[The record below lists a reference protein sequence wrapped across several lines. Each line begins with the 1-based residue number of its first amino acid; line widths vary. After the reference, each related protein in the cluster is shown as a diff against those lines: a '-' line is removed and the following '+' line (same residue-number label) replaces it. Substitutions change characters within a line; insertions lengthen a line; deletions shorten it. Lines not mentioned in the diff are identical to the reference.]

1 MACRICVDA
10 WDIKQKV
17 ETRLKVALAE
27 AELALRFLEEGL
39 HRNAAGKAFQAWK
52 AALAAA
58 AALARDEM
66 LRRYR
71 GKVATREGAEVEL
84 ADWLIALMPTGRMW
98 EVARALRQSYGDEV
112 VLLTALALNL
122 HEVQY
127 NGLDES
133 GVLSKYSTPQQVE
146 EDVKE
151 LAQRTAEFAE
161 ALRQR
166 LSLK

>member
-1 MACRICVDA
+1 MR
-10 WDIKQKV
+10 QKV
-17 ETRLKVALAE
+17 ETRLQAAPAE

-58 AALARDEM
+58 AALARDEL
-66 LRRYR
+66 LRKYR
-71 GKVATREGAEVEL
+71 GKVATREDTEVEL
-84 ADWLIALMPTGRMW
+84 ADWLITLMPTGKMW
-98 EVARALRQSYGDEV
+98 EVARVLRQIYGDVV

-133 GVLSKYSTPQQVE
+133 GVLSKYSTLQQVE

-161 ALRQR
+161 TLRQR
-166 LSLK
+166 LNPK

>member
-1 MACRICVDA
+1 MDA
-10 WDIKQKV
+10 WGIRQKV
-17 ETRLKVALAE
+17 EARLQAALAE

-58 AALARDEM
+58 AALARDEV

-71 GKVATREGAEVEL
+71 GEVATREGAEVEL

-98 EVARALRQSYGDEV
+98 EAARALRQSYGDEV
-112 VLLTALALNL
+112 VLLTALAINL

-133 GVLSKYSTPQQVE
+133 GVLSKYSTPQQIE
-146 EDVKE
+146 EDVRE
-151 LAQRTAEFAE
+151 LAQRTAKFAE

-166 LSLK
+166 LNSR

>member
-1 MACRICVDA
+1 M
-10 WDIKQKV
+10 
-17 ETRLKVALAE
+17 LK
-27 AELALRFLEEGL
+27 
-39 HRNAAGKAFQAWK
+39 
-52 AALAAA
+52 
-58 AALARDEM
+58 
-66 LRRYR
+66 RYR

-98 EVARALRQSYGDEV
+98 EVARTLRQTYGDVV

-133 GVLSKYSTPQQVE
+133 GVLSKYSTLQQVE
-146 EDVKE
+146 EDIKE

-161 ALRQR
+161 TLRQR
-166 LSLK
+166 LNPK

>member
-1 MACRICVDA
+1 MDTWGIR
-10 WDIKQKV
+10 QKV
-17 ETRLKVALAE
+17 ETRLQAAPAE

-58 AALARDEM
+58 AALAWDEL
-66 LRRYR
+66 LRKYR

-84 ADWLIALMPTGRMW
+84 ADWLITLMPTGKMW
-98 EVARALRQSYGDEV
+98 EVARALRQIYGDVV

-133 GVLSKYSTPQQVE
+133 GVLSKYSTLQQVE
-146 EDVKE
+146 EDIKE

-161 ALRQR
+161 TLRQR
-166 LSLK
+166 LNPK

>member
-1 MACRICVDA
+1 VQIVHPWRDLRRY
-10 WDIKQKV
+10 V
-17 ETRLKVALAE
+17 EIRLQEVAAE

-66 LRRYR
+66 LKRYR

-84 ADWLIALMPTGRMW
+84 ADWLIALMPTSRMW
-98 EVARALRQSYGDEV
+98 EVARTLRQTYGDVV

-133 GVLSKYSTPQQVE
+133 GVLSKYSTLQQVE
-146 EDVKE
+146 EDIKE
-151 LAQRTAEFAE
+151 LAQRTAEFAQ

-166 LSLK
+166 LNP

>member
-1 MACRICVDA
+1 MQIVHPWRDLRRY
-10 WDIKQKV
+10 V
-17 ETRLKVALAE
+17 EIRLQEALAE

-58 AALARDEM
+58 AALAREEM

-71 GKVATREGAEVEL
+71 GKVTTREGAEVEL
-84 ADWLIALMPTGRMW
+84 ADWMIALMPTGKMW
-98 EVARALRQSYGDEV
+98 EIARALRQTYGDEV

-133 GVLSKYSTPQQVE
+133 GVLSRYSTLQQVE

-151 LAQRTAEFAE
+151 LIQRVARFVE
-161 ALRQR
+161 ALKQR
-166 LSLK
+166 LGTK

>member
-1 MACRICVDA
+1 VDA
-10 WDIKQKV
+10 WGIRQKV
-17 ETRLKVALAE
+17 ETKLQAVLAE
-27 AELALRFLEEGL
+27 AELALRLLEEGL

-66 LRRYR
+66 LKRYR
-71 GKVATREGAEVEL
+71 RRVAAQEGAEVEL

-98 EVARALRQSYGDEV
+98 EVARVLRRIYGDVV

-122 HEVQY
+122 HEVQH

-133 GVLSKYSTPQQVE
+133 GVLSKYSTLQQVE
-146 EDVKE
+146 EDIKE

-161 ALRQR
+161 ALKQR
-166 LSLK
+166 LNPK

>member
-1 MACRICVDA
+1 VDA
-10 WDIKQKV
+10 WGIRQKV
-17 ETRLKVALAE
+17 ETRLQAAPAE
-27 AELALRFLEEGL
+27 AELALHLLEEGL

-66 LRRYR
+66 LKRYR
-71 GKVATREGAEVEL
+71 RRVAAQVGAKVEL

-98 EVARALRQSYGDEV
+98 EVARVLRRIYGDVV

-146 EDVKE
+146 EDIKE
-151 LAQRTAEFAE
+151 LTQRTVEFAE
-161 ALRQR
+161 ALKQR
-166 LSLK
+166 LNPK

>member
-1 MACRICVDA
+1 MDA
-10 WDIKQKV
+10 WGIRQKV
-17 ETRLKVALAE
+17 EIRLQEATAE

-58 AALARDEM
+58 AALARDEL

-71 GKVATREGAEVEL
+71 GKVASREGAEVEL

-98 EVARALRQSYGDEV
+98 EVARVLRQIYGDVV

-122 HEVQY
+122 HEVQR

-133 GVLSKYSTPQQVE
+133 GILSKYSTLQQVE
-146 EDVKE
+146 EDIKE
-151 LAQRTAEFAE
+151 LTQRTAEFAE
-161 ALRQR
+161 ALKQR
-166 LSLK
+166 LNPK

>member
-1 MACRICVDA
+1 VDA
-10 WDIKQKV
+10 WGIRQKV
-17 ETRLKVALAE
+17 ETRLQAAPAE
-27 AELALRFLEEGL
+27 AELALRSLEEGL

-58 AALARDEM
+58 LARDEL

-98 EVARALRQSYGDEV
+98 EVARNLRRIYGDVV

-122 HEVQY
+122 HEVQH

-133 GVLSKYSTPQQVE
+133 GILSKYSTLQQVE

-151 LAQRTAEFAE
+151 LAQRTAEFAQ
-161 ALRQR
+161 ALKQR
-166 LSLK
+166 LNPSNTPP

>member
-1 MACRICVDA
+1 MQIIHPWRDLRRY
-10 WDIKQKV
+10 V
-17 ETRLKVALAE
+17 EIRLQEAVAE
-27 AELALRFLEEGL
+27 TELTLRFLEEGL

-66 LRRYR
+66 LKRYR

-84 ADWLIALMPTGRMW
+84 ADWLIALMPTSRMW
-98 EVARALRQSYGDEV
+98 EVARVLRQSYGDVV

-133 GVLSKYSTPQQVE
+133 GVLSKYSTLQQVE
-146 EDVKE
+146 EDIKE

-161 ALRQR
+161 TLRQR
-166 LSLK
+166 LNP

>member
-1 MACRICVDA
+1 MLCNS
-10 WDIKQKV
+10 
-17 ETRLKVALAE
+17 ES
-27 AELALRFLEEGL
+27 L
-39 HRNAAGKAFQAWK
+39 HKNAAGKAFQAWK

-66 LRRYR
+66 LKRYR
-71 GKVATREGAEVEL
+71 GKVAAQVGAEVKL

-98 EVARALRQSYGDEV
+98 EVARDLRRIYGDVV

-133 GVLSKYSTPQQVE
+133 GVLSKYSTLQQVK
-146 EDVKE
+146 EDIKK

-161 ALRQR
+161 TLKQR
-166 LSLK
+166 LNPK

>member
-1 MACRICVDA
+1 MDA

-58 AALARDEM
+58 AALARDEL

-112 VLLTALALNL
+112 VLLTALALKL

-146 EDVKE
+146 EDVRE
-151 LAQRTAEFAE
+151 LAQRTAKFAE

-166 LSLK
+166 LNSR

>member
-1 MACRICVDA
+1 M
-10 WDIKQKV
+10 V
-17 ETRLKVALAE
+17 ETRLQAAPAE

-39 HRNAAGKAFQAWK
+39 HRDAAGKAFQAWR

-58 AALARDEM
+58 AALARDEL

-71 GKVATREGAEVEL
+71 GKVASPEGAEVEL
-84 ADWLIALMPTGRMW
+84 ADWLIALMPTGKMW
-98 EVARALRQSYGDEV
+98 EVARVLRRIYGDVV

-133 GVLSKYSTPQQVE
+133 GVLSKYSTLQQVE

-161 ALRQR
+161 TLRQR
-166 LSLK
+166 LNPK

>member
-1 MACRICVDA
+1 VDT
-10 WDIKQKV
+10 WGIRQKV
-17 ETRLKVALAE
+17 ETRLQAAPAE

-58 AALARDEM
+58 AALAWDEL
-66 LRRYR
+66 LRKYR

-84 ADWLIALMPTGRMW
+84 ADWLIALMPTGKMW
-98 EVARALRQSYGDEV
+98 EVARALRRIYGDV
-112 VLLTALALNL
+112 IVLLTALALNL

-133 GVLSKYSTPQQVE
+133 GVLSKYSTLQQVE
-146 EDVKE
+146 EDIKE
-151 LAQRTAEFAE
+151 LAQRTAEFTE

-166 LSLK
+166 LNPK

>member
-1 MACRICVDA
+1 MDA
-10 WDIKQKV
+10 WGIRQKV
-17 ETRLKVALAE
+17 ETKLQAAPAE
-27 AELALRFLEEGL
+27 AELALHLLEEGL

-66 LRRYR
+66 LRKYR

-84 ADWLIALMPTGRMW
+84 ADWLIALMPTGKMW
-98 EVARALRQSYGDEV
+98 EVARALRQTYGDVV

-122 HEVQY
+122 HEVQR

-133 GVLSKYSTPQQVE
+133 GVLSKYSTLQRVE
-146 EDVKE
+146 EDIKE
-151 LAQRTAEFAE
+151 LTQRATEFAK
-161 ALRQR
+161 ALKQR
-166 LSLK
+166 LNP

>member
-1 MACRICVDA
+1 VDA
-10 WDIKQKV
+10 WGIRQKV
-17 ETRLKVALAE
+17 ETKLQAAPAE

-39 HRNAAGKAFQAWK
+39 HRYAAGRAFQAWR

-58 AALARDEM
+58 AALARDE
-66 LRRYR
+66 LFRRYR

-84 ADWLIALMPTGRMW
+84 ADWLIALMPTGKMW
-98 EVARALRQSYGDEV
+98 EVARILRRIYGDVV

-133 GVLSKYSTPQQVE
+133 GILSKYSTLQQVK
-146 EDVKE
+146 EDIKE
-151 LAQRTAEFAE
+151 LTQRATEFAE
-161 ALRQR
+161 TLRQR
-166 LSLK
+166 LNPK

>member
-1 MACRICVDA
+1 VDA
-10 WDIKQKV
+10 WGIRKRV
-17 ETRLKVALAE
+17 ETRLQAAPAE

-58 AALARDEM
+58 AALARDEL
-66 LRRYR
+66 LRKYR

-84 ADWLIALMPTGRMW
+84 ADWLIALMPTGKMW
-98 EVARALRQSYGDEV
+98 EVARALRQTYGDVV

-133 GVLSKYSTPQQVE
+133 GVLSKYSTLQQVE
-146 EDVKE
+146 EDIKE

-161 ALRQR
+161 TLRQR
-166 LSLK
+166 LNPK

>member
-1 MACRICVDA
+1 VDA
-10 WDIKQKV
+10 WGIRRKV
-17 ETRLKVALAE
+17 ETKLQVALAE
-27 AELALRFLEEGL
+27 AALALRLLEEGL

-66 LRRYR
+66 LKRYR

-98 EVARALRQSYGDEV
+98 EIARALRRIYGDVV

-133 GVLSKYSTPQQVE
+133 GVLSKYSTLQQVE
-146 EDVKE
+146 EDIKE
-151 LAQRTAEFAE
+151 LAQRTAQFAE
-161 ALRQR
+161 TLRQR
-166 LSLK
+166 LNPK

>member
-1 MACRICVDA
+1 
-10 WDIKQKV
+10 V
-17 ETRLKVALAE
+17 EIRLQEATAE

-39 HRNAAGKAFQAWK
+39 HRNAAGKAFQAWR

-66 LRRYR
+66 LKRYR
-71 GKVATREGAEVEL
+71 GRVATREGAEVEL

-98 EVARALRQSYGDEV
+98 EVARALRQIYGDVV

-122 HEVQY
+122 HEVQR

-133 GVLSKYSTPQQVE
+133 GVLSKYSTLQQVE
-146 EDVKE
+146 EDIKE
-151 LAQRTAEFAE
+151 LTQRATEFAE
-161 ALRQR
+161 ALKQR
-166 LSLK
+166 LNPK

>member
-1 MACRICVDA
+1 VQIVHPWRDLRRY
-10 WDIKQKV
+10 V
-17 ETRLKVALAE
+17 EIRLQEAVAE
-27 AELALRFLEEGL
+27 TELTLRFLEEGL

-66 LRRYR
+66 LKRYR

-84 ADWLIALMPTGRMW
+84 ADWLIALMPTSRMW
-98 EVARALRQSYGDEV
+98 EVARVLRQSYGDVV

-133 GVLSKYSTPQQVE
+133 GVLSKYSTLQQVE
-146 EDVKE
+146 EDIKE
-151 LAQRTAEFAE
+151 LAQRTAQFAE
-161 ALRQR
+161 TLKQR
-166 LSLK
+166 LNP

>member
-1 MACRICVDA
+1 
-10 WDIKQKV
+10 
-17 ETRLKVALAE
+17 
-27 AELALRFLEEGL
+27 
-39 HRNAAGKAFQAWK
+39 
-52 AALAAA
+52 
-58 AALARDEM
+58 
-66 LRRYR
+66 
-71 GKVATREGAEVEL
+71 VEL

-112 VLLTALALNL
+112 VLLTALALKL

-133 GVLSKYSTPQQVE
+133 GVLSKYSTPQQIE

-151 LAQRTAEFAE
+151 LAQRTAEFTE

>member
-1 MACRICVDA
+1 MR
-10 WDIKQKV
+10 QKV
-17 ETRLKVALAE
+17 ETRLQAALAE

-58 AALARDEM
+58 LARDEM
-66 LRRYR
+66 LKRYR

-84 ADWLIALMPTGRMW
+84 ADWLITLMPTGKMW
-98 EVARALRQSYGDEV
+98 EVARVLRQIYGDVV

-133 GVLSKYSTPQQVE
+133 GVLSKYSTLQQVE
-146 EDVKE
+146 EDIKE

-161 ALRQR
+161 VLKQR
-166 LSLK
+166 LNPK